1 MGKNNPQCGIEIHLL
16 YLQFHN
22 IILVKDVKTT
32 QYIIRMYLLIKPAII
47 IIMKIGFVAG
57 GTYGFVRS
65 MENTKWS
72 SLTNQVANAIVNV
85 IIMGVGGAIV
95 GLMTP
100 ISMCAFMYRL
110 TKQ

>member
-1 MGKNNPQCGIEIHLL
+1 MH
-16 YLQFHN
+16 F
-22 IILVKDVKTT
+22 
-32 QYIIRMYLLIKPAII
+32 LIKPVI
-47 IIMKIGFVAG
+47 IIMKIGFVTG

-65 MENTKWS
+65 MENTKWC

-100 ISMCAFMYRL
+100 ISMGAFMYRL

>member
-1 MGKNNPQCGIEIHLL
+1 MN
-16 YLQFHN
+16 F
-22 IILVKDVKTT
+22 LVKPV
-32 QYIIRMYLLIKPAII
+32 L
-47 IIMKIGFVAG
+47 IIMKIGFLSG

-72 SLTNQVANAIVNV
+72 SLTNQIANAIVNV
-85 IIMGVGGAIV
+85 CIMGVGGAII

-100 ISMCAFMYRL
+100 ISMGTFIYRL